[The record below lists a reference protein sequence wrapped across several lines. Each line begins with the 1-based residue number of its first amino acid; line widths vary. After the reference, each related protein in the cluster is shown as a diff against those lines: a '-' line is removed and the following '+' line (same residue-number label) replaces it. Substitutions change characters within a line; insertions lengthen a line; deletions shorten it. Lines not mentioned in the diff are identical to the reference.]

1 MCFSQV
7 RVRVRV
13 RIVAVLS
20 GNLLIYTHLGGFKL
34 PVWRPAVRLAATT
47 HTHIPRSIQP
57 GVLLCSSRAVCVCV
71 CAHNSSAYLVVA
83 KGSLP

>member
-1 MCFSQV
+1 MFFQV
-7 RVRVRV
+7 RAAAA
-13 RIVAVLS
+13 VAIAVVVAAPS

-34 PVWRPAVRLAATT
+34 PVWQRAVGPAR
-47 HTHIPRSIQP
+47 
-57 GVLLCSSRAVCVCV
+57 VLLVLNLPLQQDTPVCVCVCV